1 MLRFY
6 RRDENLHCSI
16 ADHPCLTVTFA
27 SKPSCSGLASCLGPI
42 ASAFAAHIA
51 SADSSGSP
59 SIRAVRGSSAPTAPA
74 SSAGPSRTIAIA
86 ASRTVAIR
94 PFTATA
100 ASSIVAIVNRHRGA
114 AGVSVHRRPGLLAG
128 AGHPLSLAGPL
139 VPAELAVALAL
150 TQAAGHRLA
159 SRRLAGPD
167 QAAQLVHQPL
177 ATAATATLTLRP
189 LISRMAFFQ
198 LI

>member
-1 MLRFY
+1 M
-6 RRDENLHCSI
+6 
-16 ADHPCLTVTFA
+16 
-27 SKPSCSGLASCLGPI
+27 GPI

-51 SADSSGSP
+51 SVDSSGSP

-100 ASSIVAIVNRHRGA
+100 ASSVAIVNRHRGA
-114 AGVSVHRRPGLLAG
+114 AEVSVHRRPGLLAG
-128 AGHPLSLAGPL
+128 AGYPLSLANPL
-139 VPAELAVALAL
+139 VPAELALALAL
-150 TQAAGHRLA
+150 TQAAGHLLA